1 MFTKNTFF
9 VPICL
14 VALFFGCNG
23 AKHQPLSIRFSAD
36 STAIVISD
44 IEEAGLFQLKNN
56 LEKDT
61 AYQQLVSVLQTPA
74 DDDSTSMEI
83 EWPGKLSIKGD
94 SLWFRPQQP
103 FVKGKNYL
111 VETILNTQFA
121 SGSDIV
127 KSKVGHAVKPQQQ
140 ILVR

>member
-1 MFTKNTFF
+1 MLNKNTFF

-14 VALFFGCNG
+14 ALLLLGCN
-23 AKHQPLSIRFSAD
+23 AEPKPLAIGFSAD
-36 STAIVISD
+36 STAIVVSG
-44 IEEAGLFQLKNN
+44 IEEKGLLQLKNN
-56 LEKDT
+56 LATDT

-74 DDDSTSMEI
+74 EDDSTSMET

-94 SLWFRPQQP
+94 SLWFVPASP

-111 VETILNTQFA
+111 VETMLNTQFA
-121 SGSDIV
+121 SGGDIV
-127 KSKVGHAVKPQQQ
+127 RSKVGHAVKPQQQ